1 MLLLAATSGGRGVA
15 SSCSTFARMSPRRIS
30 FLRNS
35 LISSRSLTSL
45 FVTHT
50 KQIINTDILQ
60 YFDDERKPTNNTS
73 QKCHAPLISCHSNE
87 ACPAAP
93 GVPSVTTI
101 QTIPSPTG
109 EGMEEVEVEGG
120 RGREEVEGGGGG
132 GEEVEGCRK

>member
-87 ACPAAP
+87 ACPATP

-109 EGMEEVEVEGG
+109 EGMEEVVVEGG

-132 GEEVEGCRK
+132 GGGGSRRV